1 MNIAAAAV
9 PAQVPGPSAW
19 KPGKPPVEPGTGFG
33 TFAVFAGISVLMSV
47 IGSTA
52 NAQIARDAN
61 RKSVE
66 EALKRQAEFID
77 QVARKAAAE
86 ESAKAAR
93 AVLEGRLAGL
103 LEDHE
108 ARIGVLERR
117 QKATEE
123 ALFWVIQESGLRER
137 FAEMQKPAAPEAA
150 TEPAMAPEAV
160 KP

>member
-19 KPGKPPVEPGTGFG
+19 NPHKPPVDPGTGFG
-33 TFAVFAGISVLMSV
+33 TFAIFALIGVGASVL
-47 IGSTA
+47 GSTV
-52 NAQIARDAN
+52 NAQVARKAN
-61 RKSVE
+61 RESVE
-66 EALKRQAEFID
+66 DGLKRQAEFIG
-77 QVARKAAAE
+77 QIARKAAAE

-108 ARIGVLERR
+108 SRLATLECR

-123 ALFWVIQESGLRER
+123 ALFWVIQEAGLREK
-137 FAEMQKPAAPEAA
+137 FAEMQKPA
-150 TEPAMAPEAV
+150 TEPATAPEAV